1 MATPAANLHDW
12 ALTLE
17 GLAFVDIIAL
27 VYPHHLKMVEKQRFG
42 DKTPIYYEIVAQL
55 TELYPGAKLIH
66 LVRDGRDG
74 TISFIDVGRDHYYQ
88 RAEFE
93 WARAMGYQC
102 RNLAF
107 HYADQIIEVKYEDLA
122 TNSDVRSGVFA
133 NFLARRSAGQVWTG
147 GSLPIWF
154 RLVNVT
160 RIANSVAHS
169 LRMRSALHISNGRR
183 SNVSSSRLACIQIS
197 SSSGDKLNFPGR
209 VRRPLLHVP
218 GRLL

>member
-122 TNSDVRSGVFA
+122 TNPVCE
-133 NFLARRSAGQVWTG
+133 FLGKAFSRPSLDWRQLTVLVPARERH
-147 GSLPIWF
+147 
-154 RLVNVT
+154 
-160 RIANSVAHS
+160 AHS
-169 LRMRSALHISNGRR
+169 KLSCPLPADASRASHIKRSPLECFVVKACLHTD
-183 SNVSSSRLACIQIS
+183 LEQ
-197 SSSGDKLNFPGR
+197 LW
-209 VRRPLLHVP
+209 
-218 GRLL
+218 